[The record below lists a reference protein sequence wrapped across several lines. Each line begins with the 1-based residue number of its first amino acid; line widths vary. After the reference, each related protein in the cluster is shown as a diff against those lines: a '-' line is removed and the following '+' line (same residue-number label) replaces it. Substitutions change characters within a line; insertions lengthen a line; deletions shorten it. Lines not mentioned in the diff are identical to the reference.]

1 MKKSQF
7 VLVVISVIFVLF
19 IWNSFSF
26 VLANGNTYSKPVNY
40 TTIYVKSGDSVWS
53 IAAAYSTP
61 KDDIRDLVSDIIK
74 INGLSKNVQ
83 ITPGQALKIPLKSQS

>member
-7 VLVVISVIFVLF
+7 ILVAVSVIFVLF

-26 VLANGNTYSKPVNY
+26 VSANGDVYSKPINY
-40 TTIYVKSGDSVWS
+40 TSIYVKSGDSVWS

-61 KDDIRDLVSDIIK
+61 KDDIRDVVSAIIK
-74 INGLSKNVQ
+74 INGLNKNVQ
-83 ITPGQALKIPLKSQS
+83 ITPGQELKIPVKSQI